1 LSEDFWGLIE
11 EYRQLGFDP
20 LRWIP
25 TCSNEVDTY
34 LFQSSLK
41 NIKRSNIKIKP
52 NWFDAFHYAEGKDIE
67 LTRRVYSFDNPK
79 IEKEV
84 EIKRALSIL
93 RIHLNTAE
101 NSTILSEAIQRFM
114 KSFHSKVLVKK
125 VTTSLTAYPEAQFA
139 LLDYIELHRGDKV
152 GYVSANNSVT
162 HITDPTHSPDS
173 EIHSNISLT
182 AAMEYLNLLGCTSG
196 FKVFPVYDAP
206 NENIVDK
213 IRENLDRFTSRYNLA
228 MEDYSSLKVGKLF
241 FGATAIANTLKE
253 LPTRYDQSEEG
264 MQIVLSNKLGSL
276 TAISL
281 YMLTEMDHNNITKFT
296 QNGIGLD
303 VLSAAKDE
311 VMKSLIEPHFA
322 LGKIISKY
330 CPDFGTE
337 FDKHTHITAV
347 HPVTTDGIFA
357 VRRLAELTNSH
368 IVINELPMKYEE
380 VAKFATREFL
390 IDNSTVSTNGC
401 HLIIVTKEVANY
413 ILEELRKYNFEPTV
427 IGFISK
433 KGEPGVAIGNEISEY
448 VSSKAKLA
456 RLTSLAQAGSQQ
468 HE

>member
-1 LSEDFWGLIE
+1 MSEDFWELIE

-25 TCSNEVDTY
+25 TCSNEIDTY
-34 LFQSSLK
+34 LFQASLK
-41 NIKRSNIKIKP
+41 NIKRSNIKITP
-52 NWFDAFHYAEGKDIE
+52 NWFDAFPYAEGKGID
-67 LTRRVYSFDNPK
+67 LTRRIYSFDNPE

-84 EIKRALSIL
+84 EIKRALSIF
-93 RIHLNTAE
+93 RIHINTGE
-101 NSTILSEAIQRFM
+101 NSTLLSETIQRFM

-125 VTTSLTAYPEAQFA
+125 VTTSLTAHPEAQFA

-311 VMKSLIEPHFA
+311 AMKSLIEPHFV

-357 VRRLAELTNSH
+357 VGRLAELTNSH

-448 VSSKAKLA
+448 VASKVKLA
-456 RLTSLAQAGSQQ
+456 RLTSPAQAGSQQ